1 MITQTRRLTVVAVH
15 GETDRVSAQ
24 RALDDQMARARDAS
38 GQLLPRDQWPEARC
52 EVEVVLADEQG
63 TRVEMTIRDW
73 GVAPGAVVSRTVQMT
88 IGAVPVAAGTAVV
101 SG

>member
-1 MITQTRRLTVVAVH
+1 MITQTKRLTVVAVH
-15 GETDRVSAQ
+15 GETDRGSAQ
-24 RALDDQMARARDAS
+24 RALDDQMARARDTT
-38 GQLLPRDQWPEARC
+38 GQLVPREQWPDAHC
-52 EVEVVLADEQG
+52 EVEIVLADEQG

-73 GVAPGAVVSRTVQMT
+73 GIAPGAVAGRVVQMT